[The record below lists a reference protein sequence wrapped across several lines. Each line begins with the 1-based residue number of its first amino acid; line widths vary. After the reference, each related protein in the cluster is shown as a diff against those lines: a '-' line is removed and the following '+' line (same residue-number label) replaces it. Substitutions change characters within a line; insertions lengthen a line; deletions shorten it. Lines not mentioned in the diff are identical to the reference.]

1 MSGCGPG
8 VFRTCIRVLIE
19 PEGENDFESRR
30 GEPLSFVIC
39 LF

>member
-19 PEGENDFESRR
+19 PEGERMILSRG
-30 GEPLSFVIC
+30 GENRSAL
-39 LF
+39 